1 MNNLMIIDSFILVNE
16 QPVHIGT
23 DADLR
28 NILTDKCGSELANY
42 VTDTLVITTNELET
56 MESNYWELY
65 DKNDELEG
73 DIMELTDSLD
83 SLKGK
88 ILNILKSFEHNQVHS
103 VVPPT
108 ANELIEDIRNILD

>member
-1 MNNLMIIDSFILVNE
+1 MIIDSFILVNG

-28 NILTDKCGSELANY
+28 NILTDKCGSELADY
-42 VTDTLVITTNELET
+42 VTDNLVVTTQELET
-56 MESNYWELY
+56 MKSNYWELY

-73 DIMELTDSLD
+73 DILELTDRLD
-83 SLKGK
+83 SLKCK
-88 ILNILKSFEHNQVHS
+88 IQNILRLFEHSQVHS

-108 ANELIEDIRNILD
+108 ANELIKDIKDVLD

>member
-1 MNNLMIIDSFILVNE
+1 MIIDSFIIVNE

-28 NILTDKCGSELANY
+28 NILTDKCGSELADY
-42 VTDTLVITTNELET
+42 VTDNLVITTQELET
-56 MESNYWELY
+56 IKSNYWELY

-73 DIMELTDSLD
+73 DIMELDDRLD
-83 SLKGK
+83 SLKCE
-88 ILNILKSFEHNQVHS
+88 IQNILKAFEYNSVHS

-108 ANELIEDIRNILD
+108 VNDLIKDIKNILD

>member
-1 MNNLMIIDSFILVNE
+1 MNNPMIIDSFISVKGH
-16 QPVHIGT
+16 PVHIGT

-28 NILTDKCGSELANY
+28 NILADKCGSELADY
-42 VTDTLVITTNELET
+42 VTDKLVVTTDKLET

-73 DIMELTDSLD
+73 DIMELDDRLD
-83 SLKGK
+83 SLNCK
-88 ILNILKSFEHNQVHS
+88 IQNILKAFEYNQVHS

-108 ANELIEDIRNILD
+108 VNELIEDIRNILD

>member
-1 MNNLMIIDSFILVNE
+1 MMIDSFILVNG

-42 VTDTLVITTNELET
+42 VTDNLVTTTDKLKI

-73 DIMELTDSLD
+73 DILELDDKLD
-83 SLKGK
+83 TLNCK
-88 ILNILKSFEHNQVHS
+88 IKNILKAFEHDRAHS

-108 ANELIEDIRNILD
+108 VNDLIKDIRNILD

>member
-1 MNNLMIIDSFILVNE
+1 MIIDSFISVNE

-42 VTDTLVITTNELET
+42 VTDKLVATTNKLET

-73 DIMELTDSLD
+73 DILELTDKLD
-83 SLKGK
+83 SLNCK
-88 ILNILKSFEHNQVHS
+88 IRNILRAFEHDQVHS

-108 ANELIEDIRNILD
+108 ANDLIKDIRNILN